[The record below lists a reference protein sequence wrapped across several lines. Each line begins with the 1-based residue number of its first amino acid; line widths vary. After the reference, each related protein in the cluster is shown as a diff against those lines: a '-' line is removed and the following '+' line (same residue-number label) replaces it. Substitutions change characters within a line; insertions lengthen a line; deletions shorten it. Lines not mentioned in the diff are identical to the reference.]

1 MDDYL
6 GFFLMNKNC
15 LLFFLIFTF
24 FGFCYA
30 EPGWESLNE
39 AFDVQIWQDDSLWDD
54 NDSKAAKR
62 LNLKEESRTLW
73 NNDKKEDS
81 KNLSPLLKRLMPE
94 EKFFISEES
103 SFRRYPSK
111 QDLILGARAY
121 SFALYAKDGK
131 AACISIVFAN
141 KGDIKELFSGSG
153 VNWRNYNK
161 IIIEDGKK
169 LREKLISVLGKSKTD
184 KFGQGKAVG
193 EAVERWNWNGHSILL
208 SMQENEYVALRIVPA
223 EVADAMGKPDK
234 ISDIKLREILEK
246 RVKRRKNGDVIIT
259 GIPMVNQGEKGYCVP
274 ATWERYLRYVG
285 IPADMYVL
293 AMAGDTGVTGGTS
306 VDAMA
311 KGAEQLVRKNR
322 RSIQQ
327 VSFYSIKAHKFS
339 KYIDKGLPVMWS
351 MFSGEERNYEITR
364 RSKKRLTV
372 SDWDK
377 WIEQLKPVR
386 KSAKRMIIDKLKA
399 GHVCLIIGYN
409 KKTKEIAIS
418 DSYGPEY
425 AERWITEEEADA
437 ISRNDFRIIKW

>member
-1 MDDYL
+1 
-6 GFFLMNKNC
+6 
-15 LLFFLIFTF
+15 
-24 FGFCYA
+24 
-30 EPGWESLNE
+30 
-39 AFDVQIWQDDSLWDD
+39 
-54 NDSKAAKR
+54 
-62 LNLKEESRTLW
+62 
-73 NNDKKEDS
+73 
-81 KNLSPLLKRLMPE
+81 MPE
-94 EKFFISEES
+94 EKSFISEES
-103 SFRRYPSK
+103 SFRRYPSE

-131 AACISIVFAN
+131 AAYISIVFAN
-141 KGDIKELFSGSG
+141 KGDIKELFSNSG

-169 LREKLISVLGKSKTD
+169 LREKLVSVLGKSKTD
-184 KFGQGKAVG
+184 KFGQGKATG

-208 SMQENEYVALRIVPA
+208 SIQENEYVALRIVPA

-306 VDAMA
+306 VDVMA

-322 RSIQQ
+322 RSIKQ

-351 MFSGEERNYEITR
+351 MFSEEERNYEITR

-377 WIEQLKPVR
+377 WIEKLEPVR
-386 KSAKRMIIDKLKA
+386 KSAKRMIIDKFKD